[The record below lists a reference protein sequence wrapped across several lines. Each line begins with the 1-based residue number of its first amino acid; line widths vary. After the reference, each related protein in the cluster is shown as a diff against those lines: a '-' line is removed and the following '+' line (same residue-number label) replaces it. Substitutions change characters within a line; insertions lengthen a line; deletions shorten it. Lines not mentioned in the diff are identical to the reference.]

1 MVSRINN
8 FCIELLGDFL
18 EKNGIFRLLSLIAL
32 NQLNGD
38 SDESGSGED
47 SLSSKN
53 STDNATITGENKNL
67 PQDRGEQNETKGKTH
82 FTVKFTHITF
92 EN

>member
-1 MVSRINN
+1 MR
-8 FCIELLGDFL
+8 FFRKD
-18 EKNGIFRLLSLIAL
+18 GIFRLLSLIAL

-53 STDNATITGENKNL
+53 GTDNSTITGEK
-67 PQDRGEQNETKGKTH
+67 QKSSSG
-82 FTVKFTHITF
+82 
-92 EN
+92 

>member
-1 MVSRINN
+1 MR
-8 FCIELLGDFL
+8 FFR
-18 EKNGIFRLLSLIAL
+18 KNGIFRLLSLIAL

-53 STDNATITGENKNL
+53 STDNSTITGENKNL

-82 FTVKFTHITF
+82 FTVSKIYSH
-92 EN
+92 NL

>member
-1 MVSRINN
+1 MRL
-8 FCIELLGDFL
+8 FRKD
-18 EKNGIFRLLSLIAL
+18 GIFRLLSLIAL

-53 STDNATITGENKNL
+53 STDNSTITGENKNL

-82 FTVKFTHITF
+82 FTVSKIYSH
-92 EN
+92 NL

>member
-1 MVSRINN
+1 MR
-8 FCIELLGDFL
+8 FFRKD
-18 EKNGIFRLLSLIAL
+18 GIFRLLSLIAL

-53 STDNATITGENKNL
+53 STDNSTITGENKNL
-67 PQDRGEQNETKGKTH
+67 PQDRGEQTATKGKTH
-82 FTVKFTHITF
+82 FTVKVTHITF
-92 EN
+92 KNLW